1 METAEQHSRVQ
12 VILDALAREIDRQC
26 TDKVEE
32 LDLVHLATVVD
43 GALDDIV
50 IGAPDEG
57 GVEPENLN
65 AANDS

>member
-12 VILDALAREIDRQC
+12 VILDALAREIDRQR

-43 GALDDIV
+43 GALDNIT
-50 IGAPDEG
+50 IGAPDDG
-57 GVEPENLN
+57 GVEPGDLN

>member
-1 METAEQHSRVQ
+1 METAEQPSRVQ
-12 VILDALAREIDRQC
+12 VILDALARELDRQC
-26 TDKVEE
+26 ADKVED

-50 IGAPDEG
+50 IGAPDAG
-57 GVEPENLN
+57 GVEPEDLN

>member
-12 VILDALAREIDRQC
+12 VILNALAREIDRQC

-43 GALDDIV
+43 AALDDIV

-57 GVEPENLN
+57 GVEPEDLN

>member
-1 METAEQHSRVQ
+1 METAEVTSRVQ
-12 VILDALAREIDRQC
+12 VILDAMAREIDRQC

-43 GALDDIV
+43 GALDNIT

-57 GVEPENLN
+57 GVEPEDLN